1 MKNPIAK
8 GGDLARHVFPDA
20 GRRVRTGQLDTV
32 MEEISR
38 RCDEQLDDLLSRAI
52 GVVEPAMVAVLSI
65 VIGLILMT
73 VMLPLMGVMS
83 SII

>member
-1 MKNPIAK
+1 
-8 GGDLARHVFPDA
+8 
-20 GRRVRTGQLDTV
+20 

>member
-1 MKNPIAK
+1 MYSRML
-8 GGDLARHVFPDA
+8 GVG
-20 GRRVRTGQLDTV
+20 VRTGQLDTV

>member
-1 MKNPIAK
+1 MYSRML
-8 GGDLARHVFPDA
+8 GFG
-20 GRRVRTGQLDTV
+20 VRTGQLDTV

-73 VMLPLMGVMS
+73 VMLPLRGVMS

>member
-1 MKNPIAK
+1 ML
-8 GGDLARHVFPDA
+8 GVG
-20 GRRVRTGQLDTV
+20 VRTGQLDTV